1 MDWTN
6 ENGYD
11 WCEVVDID
19 SFVGHLIQPD
29 MRPAKWSGEDI
40 RKAMGSFTKDNRRHS
55 DQRRGV
61 TLMHKELQGSAGATP
76 SISGSFP
83 PILPGERLDFHRHNY
98 VAIYYWIEGEGYT
111 VVADDGIDREEHRIY

>member
-29 MRPAKWSGEDI
+29 LRPAKWSGEDI
-40 RKAMGSFTKDNRRHS
+40 RKAMGSFTKDNRRH
-55 DQRRGV
+55 
-61 TLMHKELQGSAGATP
+61 
-76 SISGSFP
+76 
-83 PILPGERLDFHRHNY
+83 LD
-98 VAIYYWIEGEGYT
+98 
-111 VVADDGIDREEHRIY
+111 